1 MTQTKETLNGID
13 ISDCQG
19 VIEWSSV
26 KKAGVQFVVIRSTRG
41 SGKPDNYF
49 ECNIEGVRKYDIPF
63 DVYKYTY
70 AKDTAATI
78 NEANRVVD
86 LMKKHNIENITVW
99 WDVEWKELRNI
110 GKDRLTANINAARKV
125 IEGAGFAF
133 GVYCNKDWYENVLD
147 ANGFDC
153 RFWVARYPSE
163 QPQKFETFPGY
174 SKKPQ
179 TKQELFGWQWAST
192 GRVSGIKG
200 NVDLDVIFIYDEKD
214 IARAC
219 PYAEP
224 TYTLYKG
231 RLAQNKEYVMWLQWN
246 LIQAG
251 TLAAVTP
258 EGKDNIDGEFG
269 KKTDEALYK
278 FQLAHPETYITEL
291 PDRKAGHKT
300 RNALKQCNGQI
311 TELLSAR

>member
-1 MTQTKETLNGID
+1 MGQTEETLNGID

-49 ECNIEGVRKYDIPF
+49 KRNIDGARANDIPF

-70 AKDTAATI
+70 AKDEAATI
-78 NEANRVVD
+78 GEANRVID
-86 LMKKHNIENITVW
+86 LLKQYGIENITVW

-110 GKDRLTANINAARKV
+110 GKDKLTANINAACKV

-147 ANGFDC
+147 TNGFDC
-153 RFWVARYPSE
+153 RVWVARYPSE

-192 GRVSGIKG
+192 GKVEGIKG
-200 NVDLDVIFIYDEKD
+200 NVDLDVIFMYADQDASSI
-214 IARAC
+214 C

-224 TYTLYKG
+224 AYTLYKG
-231 RLAQNKEYVMWLQWN
+231 RLAQSKEYVKWLQWH
-246 LIQAG
+246 LIHAG
-251 TLAAVTP
+251 FLEAVTP
-258 EGKDNIDGEFG
+258 EGKDNIDGIFG
-269 KKTDEALYK
+269 NRTDLGLYK
-278 FQLAHPETYITEL
+278 FQLKHPETYSTEA
-291 PDRKAGHKT
+291 PDRKAGYKT
-300 RNALKQCNGQI
+300 RSRLKNM
-311 TELLSAR
+311 

>member
-1 MTQTKETLNGID
+1 M
-13 ISDCQG
+13 
-19 VIEWSSV
+19 
-26 KKAGVQFVVIRSTRG
+26 QFVVIRSTRG

-49 ECNIEGVRKYDIPF
+49 KRNIDGVRQYDIPF

-70 AKDTAATI
+70 AKDETATI
-78 NEANRVVD
+78 AEADCVID
-86 LMKKHNIENITVW
+86 LLKQYGIENITVW

-110 GKDRLTANINAARKV
+110 GKDKLTANINAARKV

-147 ANGFDC
+147 TNGFDC
-153 RFWVARYPSE
+153 RVWVARYPST
-163 QPQKFETFPGY
+163 QLQTLETFPGY

-192 GRVSGIKG
+192 GQIAGIKG
-200 NVDLDVIFIYDEKD
+200 NVDLDVIFIYADQD
-214 IARAC
+214 ALSVC
-219 PYAEP
+219 PYIEP

-231 RLAQNKEYVMWLQWN
+231 RLAQSKEYVKWLQWH

-258 EGKDNIDGEFG
+258 DGKDNIDGDFG
-269 KKTDEALYK
+269 NRTDLALYK
-278 FQLAHPETYITEL
+278 FQLEHPETYSTAE
-291 PDRKAGHKT
+291 PDRKAGYKT
-300 RNALKQCNGQI
+300 RNVLKQCNG
-311 TELLSAR
+311 